1 MLHASAEPV
10 SSLWAHM
17 TVDSLDNATKALAK
31 RESIPIKNAEKDIGC
46 WSSGCEDPPNIIDL
60 GSWASERGIDHV
72 IWTALGPKFADK
84 PGDAPTE
91 DQAIE
96 YLNNLSGD
104 HRSRAEKYVR
114 CAPQQICTA
123 YRLRIERCLGWTPV
137 IRKKNKTGQKQPSMA
152 GQKRAIN
159 AGSTGPQKGRSCI
172 DGLLRGSPSRE
183 PNASFPS
190 GASE

>member
-1 MLHASAEPV
+1 MIACLGWGSLIWGTGTLPVGDWQCDGPSVRVEFLRQSRNRRLTLVLHASAEPV

-137 IRKKNKTGQKQPSMA
+137 IRKK
-152 GQKRAIN
+152 
-159 AGSTGPQKGRSCI
+159 
-172 DGLLRGSPSRE
+172 
-183 PNASFPS
+183 
-190 GASE
+190 